1 MFDAKVGWYGYADA
15 KPSESIQEHDLPG
28 LAVAVAFPHKPGEEV
43 LQPPIKQ
50 CKDYTRRKKAG
61 RARKLAE
68 LLIAQKGLGLVLTG
82 FVHAHTQDASAT
94 LGLEL
99 IEELPRAVKGGSGC
113 IDAARGLGMLQ
124 PPLPILAS

>member
-15 KPSESIQEHDLPG
+15 KASESIQEHDLPG

-50 CKDYTRRKKAG
+50 YKGHTRRKKAG

-68 LLIAQKGLGLVLTG
+68 WLIAQKELGLVLTG
-82 FVHAHTQDASAT
+82 FVHAHTQDAAAT

-99 IEELPRAVKGGSGC
+99 IEELPSTVKGGSGC
-113 IDAARGLGMLQ
+113 IDACAGCW
-124 PPLPILAS
+124 